1 MEYEKAGDPTAS
13 GLNWIRKTPEKIAEQ
28 LTLLGIEVSG
38 KTVGKLLKELKY
50 SLRCN
55 SKKVSNGGKKLTK
68 EELAERD
75 EQFEYIKKTREE
87 FVNQGFPVIS
97 VDTKSKE
104 MIGNFK
110 NPGTRYKKESDLV
123 FDHDFKIYGIGRAI
137 PGGIFDIQR
146 YEGFVYVSQSLWD
159 KKDNKFTSSETS
171 EFVVENLTKW
181 WESYGIK
188 RYHPFN
194 KILVLVDS
202 GGANGYRSRMWKF
215 KLSELFC
222 SKYGMEATVC
232 HYPTGAS
239 KWNPIEHRLF
249 SEISKNWQGTPL
261 ISFETILK
269 YIRRT
274 KTKTGLKVRA
284 QLVAKKYMKGKKV
297 SNEDYNLIP
306 IRTHKKMPKWN
317 YTIMPN

>member
-1 MEYEKAGDPTAS
+1 MRKQETPTAS

-55 SKKVSNGGKKLTK
+55 SKKVSKGGKKLTK
-68 EELAERD
+68 EELVERD

-87 FVNQGFPVIS
+87 FLNQGFPVIS

-146 YEGFVYVSQSLWD
+146 YEGFVYVSQSL
-159 KKDNKFTSSETS
+159 
-171 EFVVENLTKW
+171 
-181 WESYGIK
+181 
-188 RYHPFN
+188 
-194 KILVLVDS
+194 
-202 GGANGYRSRMWKF
+202 
-215 KLSELFC
+215 
-222 SKYGMEATVC
+222 
-232 HYPTGAS
+232 
-239 KWNPIEHRLF
+239 
-249 SEISKNWQGTPL
+249 
-261 ISFETILK
+261 
-269 YIRRT
+269 
-274 KTKTGLKVRA
+274 
-284 QLVAKKYMKGKKV
+284 
-297 SNEDYNLIP
+297 
-306 IRTHKKMPKWN
+306 
-317 YTIMPN
+317 